1 MNTVLTQELNRYNGL
16 IRAVRASLED
26 MQKAIK
32 GLILMSPQ
40 LELAFYS
47 IFDGKVPQLWL
58 SKSYPSLK
66 PLGGYVN
73 DLVERLRFYQG
84 WVEAGI
90 PLIFWFSGIYFTQ
103 AFTTGI
109 LQNYARKMKVPIDA
123 IAFDFGIPRERPE
136 AKPEDGAYVYGLFL
150 EGARWDDE
158 TWELAESEPKVLFTP
173 FPLIW
178 FIPAEIDAV
187 SEYPHYECPIYKVST
202 RKGTLSTTGHSTN
215 FVMPFRVPTQLSTA
229 HWTRRGV
236 ALLTA
241 LDT

>member
-1 MNTVLTQELNRYNGL
+1 MG
-16 IRAVRASLED
+16 D

-32 GLILMSPQ
+32 GMILMSPQ

-73 DLVERLRFYQG
+73 DLVERLKFYEV
-84 WVEAGI
+84 WVETGI
-90 PLIFWFSGIYFTQ
+90 PVTFWFSGIYFTQ

-109 LQNYARKMKVPIDA
+109 LQNYARKMRIPIDA
-123 IAFDFGIPRERPE
+123 ISFDFGIPREQPE
-136 AKPEDGAYVYGLFL
+136 TKPPDGAYVFGLFL
-150 EGARWDDE
+150 EGARWDDQ
-158 TWELAESEPKVLFTP
+158 TWELGESEPKVLFTP

-178 FIPAEIDAV
+178 FIPAETDKL
-187 SEYPHYECPIYKVST
+187 SEYPNYDCPIYKVST

-215 FVMPFRVPTQLSTA
+215 FVMPFRVPTKVSTA

-236 ALLTA
+236 ALLTS